1 VSKLLDT
8 DWVDLSAVAEERGVR
23 ELIPRRY
30 EAGAPGIIEV
40 PIDKI
45 LE

>member
-1 VSKLLDT
+1 VVEARQL
-8 DWVDLSAVAEERGVR
+8 R
-23 ELIPRRY
+23 ELIPRLY

-45 LE
+45 IE